1 MKKTLIYMAGLA
13 VAGLL
18 AASCNKTVGTQ
29 ADGTVDVAFNVAL
42 ASGAQTKVDGVS
54 EAVSVNELNVF
65 VYDKNGAY
73 LSGVRPE
80 ITQAGD
86 NKHYTVKV
94 RLMNNVTYNFVFF
107 AQKAGT
113 YTLPADKKTLTIDY
127 STIPAN
133 ADAYDAFYAR
143 KNNYTVNGASFT
155 ESITLYRPFAQINF
169 GSLKADYQ
177 AAEASQVAFD
187 ATLKTWISMEQ
198 VPTVLNLLDGTV
210 GTPKDLAF
218 QSNAWIG
225 NSTPT
230 KFLTVT
236 GFTEV
241 RYVEMAYVLAAP
253 APQGQL
259 GKVIL
264 NIEGKQNG
272 NDFTATRTVTNVPYC
287 RNYRTHVVGNV
298 FTDEG
303 TFNVIVEPTYDD
315 NLNKDL

>member
-1 MKKTLIYMAGLA
+1 MRKLLYTLAGLSA
-13 VAGLL
+13 L
-18 AASCNKTVGTQ
+18 ALFASCNKEAQLTGGEDGATVKASFTVQ
-29 ADGTVDVAFNVAL
+29 LPDAVQTKAISDG
-42 ASGAQTKVDGVS
+42 SGATQLLFK
-54 EAVSVNELNVF
+54 
-65 VYDKNGAY
+65 VYDQ
-73 LSGVRPE
+73 S
-80 ITQAGD
+80 
-86 NKHYTVKV
+86 NKHLPNLDQTITVSDRKAT
-94 RLMNNVTYNFVFF
+94 VTVNLVKGVKYQYVFW
-107 AQKAGT
+107 AQT
-113 YTLPADKKTLTIDY
+113 PNQYTLDADNATLTI
-127 STIPAN
+127 TPADMMN
-133 ADAYDAFYAR
+133 SDAWDAFYWHEPLAEVTAAFS
-143 KNNYTVNGASFT
+143 KT
-155 ESITLYRPFAQINF
+155 ITLRRPFAQINF

-225 NSTPT
+225 NSDSTQ
-230 KFLTVT
+230 FLTVT

-264 NIEGKQNG
+264 NIGGKQNG

-287 RNYRTHVVGNV
+287 RNYRTHVVGHV

-303 TFNVIVEPTYDD
+303 TFHVIVEPAYDD